1 VISWCASTFENGG
14 SAWLQAERDGHQG
27 EYEAGLK
34 ELLDERR
41 KLMLERE
48 ARLGAFFSFQ

>member
-1 VISWCASTFENGG
+1 
-14 SAWLQAERDGHQG
+14 LQAERDGHQG